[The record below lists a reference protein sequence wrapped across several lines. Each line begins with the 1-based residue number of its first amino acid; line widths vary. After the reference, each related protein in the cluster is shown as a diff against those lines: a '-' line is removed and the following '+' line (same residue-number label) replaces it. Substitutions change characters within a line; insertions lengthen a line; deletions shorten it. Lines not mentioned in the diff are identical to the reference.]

1 MHSLRTRLRSLYY
14 GHSLAAVRFQWT
26 VMAIDLA
33 IIVFFLATPLLS
45 NRLIFYWIDYTA
57 AAFVAADLVARG
69 LAAREPIRWARR
81 LDVWVD
87 IFVLATLLAPLWLV
101 NLSFLRILRLWTLSR
116 TEIIWRPLRRSG
128 WAEWESAARAVINLI
143 TFLFVTTGFVY
154 TSFAGQV
161 EGLNTYVDALY
172 FTVATVTTTG
182 FGDITLPGTWGKLT
196 SIVAMIIGISLFVQL
211 AQAIFRPRKVTFACP
226 KCALMRHEPDAVH
239 CKACGEL
246 LAIPND
252 GS

>member
-1 MHSLRTRLRSLYY
+1 
-14 GHSLAAVRFQWT
+14 
-26 VMAIDLA
+26 
-33 IIVFFLATPLLS
+33 
-45 NRLIFYWIDYTA
+45 
-57 AAFVAADLVARG
+57 
-69 LAAREPIRWARR
+69 
-81 LDVWVD
+81 
-87 IFVLATLLAPLWLV
+87 
-101 NLSFLRILRLWTLSR
+101 
-116 TEIIWRPLRRSG
+116 LRRSG
-128 WAEWESAARAVINLI
+128 WAHWENACRAVINLV

-154 TSFAGQV
+154 TSFAGRA

-196 SIVAMIIGISLFVQL
+196 SIIAMITGISLFVQL

-226 KCALMRHEPDAVH
+226 RCALMRHEPDAVH